1 VYEGVGNMTTT
12 QSAPPRSAEASADGW
27 ITFAAIVLGVAGVMR
42 IFDAIWAF
50 RYDGAVPDNLEKAL
64 FGHTLDTYGWIY
76 LIVAA
81 VLLLAAYLVVVGSQ
95 VARWVGVTAGAIGA
109 VSAIWWMPYYPIW
122 SLTYIG
128 LGIGVIYALVAH
140 GGSSEA

>member
-1 VYEGVGNMTTT
+1 MTTAHA
-12 QSAPPRSAEASADGW
+12 APPQKSDYADAGETSGW
-27 ITFAAIVLGVAGVMR
+27 VTFAAIVLGVAGVMR

-64 FGHTLDTYGWIY
+64 FGHTLDAYGWIY

-109 VSAIWWMPYYPIW
+109 VSAIWWMPYYPVW
-122 SLTYIG
+122 SLTYIA

-140 GGSSEA
+140 GGSSDA